1 MEMHINA
8 QFGIINKSRLEKK
21 KKTDFNVNWFG
32 NFG

>member
-21 KKTDFNVNWFG
+21 TDFNDNWFG